1 MRRQCCNV
9 LIYLLDFN
17 LVFIKQLS
25 SFSIYGTTIAR
36 VHCHMPNQSSAGLET
51 DQGHAQTR
59 DALLNRIAEL
69 MAGLNETAGVH
80 GTDGEWLDVS
90 LMGSAES
97 VGDMVVKSA
106 AMTELMRLLRRLS
119 AHRTTVLIHGESG
132 TGKELV
138 ARAVGNLRPEPRG
151 PFVIFNC
158 SNLVDTLAESQ
169 LFGHVKGA
177 FTDAREDSQGYFR
190 AAEGGVLFLDEVGE
204 LPMALQAKLLRAVE
218 YHEVQP
224 VGSTRTYKVGVQIV
238 AATNRDLR
246 QAVEEGRFRADLFY
260 RLNVASVTVP
270 PLRDRLEAIDTL
282 VRLFVERCNREFGT
296 AVRFISRRAMERLL
310 ACRWPGNVRELE
322 HAIRCAML
330 LSDSD
335 RIDLENLPGNLPG
348 VVPDTQPPSN
358 PDAAATV
365 APSSPQPVGAG
376 SALPPEPV
384 RSGPFSLRELTR
396 EALVSAL
403 CHARGNRLRAA
414 RILGVSRTTLYRMLM
429 RYGLESFGREDE
441 GAGGLATRPGGL
453 RLVKA

>member
-1 MRRQCCNV
+1 M
-9 LIYLLDFN
+9 
-17 LVFIKQLS
+17 
-25 SFSIYGTTIAR
+25 
-36 VHCHMPNQSSAGLET
+36 
-51 DQGHAQTR
+51 
-59 DALLNRIAEL
+59 NRIAEL
-69 MAGLNETAGVH
+69 MARLTVTAGAY
-80 GTDGEWLDVS
+80 GTDSEWLDFG
-90 LMGSAES
+90 LMGRADR

-106 AMTELMRLLRRLS
+106 AMTDLMRLLGRLS

-138 ARAVGNLRPEPRG
+138 ARAVWNLRPEPRG
-151 PFVIFNC
+151 PFVTFNC

-204 LPMALQAKLLRAVE
+204 LPQALQAKLLRAVE

-270 PLRDRLEAIDTL
+270 PLRDRLEAMDAL
-282 VRLFVERCNREFGT
+282 VSLFVERCNREFGT

-322 HAIRCAML
+322 HAIRCALL
-330 LSDSD
+330 LSDCD
-335 RIDLENLPGNLPG
+335 RIDLESLPANLPGA
-348 VVPDTQPPSN
+348 VPESELPSN
-358 PDAAATV
+358 PGAAAAV
-365 APSSPQPVGAG
+365 ASSSPQSAGAG
-376 SALPPEPV
+376 SALSPEPV
-384 RSGPFSLRELTR
+384 RSGPSSLRELTR

-429 RYGLESFGREDE
+429 RYGLESFGREGDE
-441 GAGGLATRPGGL
+441 GGFAVRPGGL